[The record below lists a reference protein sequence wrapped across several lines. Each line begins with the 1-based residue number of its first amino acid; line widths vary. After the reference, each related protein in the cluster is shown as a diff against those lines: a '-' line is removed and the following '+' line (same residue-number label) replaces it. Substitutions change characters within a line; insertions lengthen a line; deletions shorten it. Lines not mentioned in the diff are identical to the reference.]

1 MHAVHELCAGMSKQ
15 PIPDFSGGAPDARN
29 ALFRFVF
36 SRAENAR
43 GELAALLPAEIAARL
58 ELGSLSLLEDHA
70 APGLG
75 GCELLFA
82 LRFSAREAYFLLL
95 LEPDGAPEAGAPLR
109 LLAAMLR
116 IWLARAPEQPARSLP
131 LVIPL
136 LVRQGPRR
144 WRGPNSLCDLFEVD
158 LASWVA
164 LAPLIPDFALL
175 LDDLAGVGAGA
186 LRARRQLPPLGQL
199 ALFLLQ
205 RAGRAPDLALELA
218 AWLEPIAA
226 LLRGG
231 GADDFAA
238 LLEYAF
244 WVADVSLERLRALL
258 AERAGAHAEEIM
270 VTTAERLIA
279 RGRAEGERQ
288 GRALTL
294 LTFLG
299 QRFGELSAADRQRVL
314 AASSAELQ
322 RWTERLPSVATAQQ
336 LFA

>member
-1 MHAVHELCAGMSKQ
+1 MPNKPA
-15 PIPDFSGGAPDARN
+15 PDFSRGAPAARN
-29 ALFRFVF
+29 ELFRFVF

-43 GELAALLPAEIAARL
+43 GELAALLPAEIAAKL
-58 ELGSLSLLEDHA
+58 ELDSLCWLQDHA
-70 APGLG
+70 APGAF
-75 GCELLFA
+75 GCELLFS
-82 LRFSAREAYFLLL
+82 LRLSAREGYALLL
-95 LEPDGAPEAGAPLR
+95 LEPDGAAELGAPLR
-109 LLAAMLR
+109 LLAAVLR
-116 IWLARAPEQPARSLP
+116 IWLARAPEHTARPLP

-144 WRGPNSLCDLFEVD
+144 WRGPSSLGDLFEVD

-175 LDDLAGVGAGA
+175 LDDLAGVGAAA
-186 LRARRQLPPLGQL
+186 LRTRRQLPALGQL

-205 RAGRAPDLALELA
+205 RAGRAPDLVLELA
-218 AWLEPIAA
+218 EWLEPIAA
-226 LLRGG
+226 LLRSG

-238 LLEYAF
+238 LLDYAF

-258 AERAGAHAEEIM
+258 AERAAAPAEEIM

-322 RWTERLPSVATAQQ
+322 HWAERLPSSLTAEQ